1 MTPPRLFDR
10 LWRAYLGFSAHD
22 GSLVA
27 AAIAYY
33 VALSF
38 YPLILVL
45 VGGYCMARGADA
57 IDKAETWVFE
67 GIEQQFSSELAVQVR
82 NAIGELTDTAD
93 TTLTVGFV
101 GLLITA
107 IAIFVQIDYAFDRI
121 WNLGVERQETWL
133 QWFGRHVIARFKALV
148 MLLAV
153 GGFLT
158 AAMIASSVWGGV
170 QQALAEAHIEPWAPW
185 LVRLSLNVALN
196 LAVLTVAYKYVP
208 KARIFWKEAFAAG
221 LVTAPMWEVGRQ
233 LLALYFSR
241 LNYATAYG
249 IIGSFLVIML
259 WAYYAMLV
267 VLFGAEYVRVRQRER
282 AEQELAF

>member
-1 MTPPRLFDR
+1 MKLPRVFDR

-57 IDKAETWVFE
+57 IKDAERWVFD
-67 GIEQQFSSELAVQVR
+67 GIEQQFSSELATQVE
-82 NAIGELTDTAD
+82 NAVGKVTSTAPS
-93 TTLTVGFV
+93 TITVGFV
-101 GLLITA
+101 GLLVTA

-133 QWFGRHVIARFKALV
+133 QWFGRHVLARFKALV

-153 GGFLT
+153 GGFLI

-170 QQALAEAHIEPWAPW
+170 QQVFAEAHIEPWAPW
-185 LVRLSLNVALN
+185 LGRLALNVALN
-196 LAVLTVAYKYVP
+196 LAALTVAYKYVP
-208 KARIFWKEAFAAG
+208 KARIFWREAFAAG
-221 LVTAPMWEVGRQ
+221 LVTAPMWEIGRQ
-233 LLALYFSR
+233 LLGLYFSR
-241 LNYATAYG
+241 LNYASAYG
-249 IIGSFLVIML
+249 IVGSFLVVML
-259 WAYYAMLV
+259 WAYYVMLV